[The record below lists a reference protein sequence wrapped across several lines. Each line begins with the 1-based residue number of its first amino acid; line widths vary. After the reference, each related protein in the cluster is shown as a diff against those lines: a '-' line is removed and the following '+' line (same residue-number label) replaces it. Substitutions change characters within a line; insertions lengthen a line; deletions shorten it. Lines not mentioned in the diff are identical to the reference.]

1 MAQGGVMDK
10 MQRYWLRRDYLW
22 EMNKGPLT
30 RIDQTEE
37 VYLAA
42 DVERVFTP
50 LLQKIVGNSFED
62 SWVNDDLM
70 NEAKALLA
78 QLKQ

>member
-1 MAQGGVMDK
+1 MKQYVADDGFIQEYDP
-10 MQRYWLRRDYLW
+10 DS
-22 EMNKGPLT
+22 
-30 RIDQTEE
+30 DQADDGLETL

-50 LLQKIVGNSFED
+50 LLQKIVGNSFDD

-78 QLKQ
+78 QLKP